1 MRRHPVDTVYQPVGH
16 DIGHAEPDAIAIS
29 QGTQTARE
37 DPLGLPNPLQPA
49 LKELQPAEL
58 DTLQLVINYGQFQAV
73 LDRSPRT
80 DLETAQ
86 TLLTLIQK
94 DYVTVRH

>member
-1 MRRHPVDTVYQPVGH
+1 RQLDEYNRILPELPQ
-16 DIGHAEPDAIAIS
+16 
-29 QGTQTARE
+29 RE
-37 DPLGLPNPLQPA
+37 DPLGLANPLQPA

-86 TLLTLIQK
+86 TLLTLMQK